1 MPRTKRSRPTPIE
14 IVYVPSSDPRAVG
27 AISTRQ
33 GAELLLCIEKNAIP
47 YNLCF
52 SITISF

>member
-1 MPRTKRSRPTPIE
+1 MPRTKRSRTTPIE

-33 GAELLLCIEKNAIP
+33 GAEILLCLEKNAIP
-47 YNLCF
+47 HNVSF
-52 SITISF
+52 SAVV